1 MTKEMTPSIGENQ
14 TKSKLDMFFARHTRG
29 QEVHEVHIG
38 VHSET
43 KPKGVS

>member
-14 TKSKLDMFFARHTRG
+14 IKSKFDIFFAHHTRG

-38 VHSET
+38 VHSEP